1 MKQHAEKFL
10 DGWAE
15 KHDLIQGCS
24 GRDQTEIER
33 LARRLIADAEAEG
46 ISETDLTEAFNDNT
60 RFSAL
65 AELLVPRLKVHSR

>member
-1 MKQHAEKFL
+1 MKQRAEKFL
-10 DGWAE
+10 DEWIE
-15 KHDLIQGCS
+15 KYGLIQVCS

-46 ISETDLTEAFNDNT
+46 ISEADPTEAFNDDT

-65 AELLVPRLKVHSR
+65 ADLLVPKA